1 MKKPSLCQL
10 TEKVISL
17 QQNVERLRE
26 LIAQRSNRQT
36 EQNLNQVINSLRE
49 ADSFSLKSRKVNDHS

>member
-26 LIAQRSNRQT
+26 LIAQCSNRQT